1 MLQKATR
8 RSDPNNS
15 DDDVRADGFIAD
27 QNFHIGVEAS
37 PMPVPGWKSHPE
49 LREAEAAEISEQENP
64 RVFPEAS
71 SLRDSRAVEMLSVT
85 GEPVQICETRISISI
100 SSSFH
105 RAETVWNIPLRLL
118 RMAARAKKPGWSIS
132 QVIPLSNL
140 VATRGSRPDISP
152 GTRLEVKIISELVLQ
167 LIAFNQSYHQMWRIP
182 P

>member
-1 MLQKATR
+1 MQIC
-8 RSDPNNS
+8 S

-118 RMAARAKKPGWSIS
+118 RMAARYPVRGQNNQRTCS
-132 QVIPLSNL
+132 
-140 VATRGSRPDISP
+140 ATHCFQSVLPPDVENSAVV
-152 GTRLEVKIISELVLQ
+152 R
-167 LIAFNQSYHQMWRIP
+167 N
-182 P
+182 